1 MPSRK
6 KQPTGLESGVWLHES
21 GLLGTSPDGLV
32 GDNNDVEAKCP
43 YTQRHL
49 TIEDGDKYLLP
60 EKKKKRD
67 EKTLLKRDH
76 VYWLLATSAGPAVP
90 R

>member
-60 EKKKKRD
+60 EKKKKKKGRKD
-67 EKTLLKRDH
+67 FAKARPC
-76 VYWLLATSAGPAVP
+76 LLATGNKCRASCS
-90 R
+90 

>member
-21 GLLGTSPDGLV
+21 GLLDTSPDGLV

-49 TIEDGDKYLLP
+49 TIEEGMVTNTFCL
-60 EKKKKRD
+60 KKKKG
-67 EKTLLKRDH
+67 TKR
-76 VYWLLATSAGPAVP
+76 LC
-90 R
+90 